1 MSNGSKVTM
10 APLLVK
16 SLSNIPIGRLSSI
29 TMMACLVYDFFN
41 EDNDIVVMSCGCTYH
56 PFCFIMY
63 IMELKVNAC
72 ARSGCQKV
80 FSNSGSLVLGSSIL
94 MFQ

>member
-1 MSNGSKVTM
+1 M
-10 APLLVK
+10 APLPIKILN
-16 SLSNIPIGRLSSI
+16 NIPARRLSSI
-29 TMMACLVYDFFN
+29 IVMACPICDFFN

-56 PFCFIMY
+56 PFCLIMY

-72 ARSGCQKV
+72 ARSTCQKV
-80 FSNSGSLVLGSSIL
+80 LSNSGSLVLGSSRF

>member
-1 MSNGSKVTM
+1 
-10 APLLVK
+10 
-16 SLSNIPIGRLSSI
+16 
-29 TMMACLVYDFFN
+29 MMACLVYDFFN

-94 MFQ
+94 MFQWGGLSLRT